1 MLIKMGLRKITVAT
15 LALCAL
21 LLLYFMPDTESVD
34 YQLSQDNIEYVYT
47 NAIEVIYLLDS
58 NDYVARTTIK
68 GCDCDTL
75 ETAKDIAEGLIIGGK
90 KSNIIP
96 NGFRTIIPSG
106 TEILDISLEDKIL
119 NINFSRELLDI
130 TKEYEEKMIEAIIY
144 SLTSIDG
151 IDKVIIKV
159 EGEVLSKLPLSGKI
173 LPTILDKSYGINKSY
188 DLVSTNNI
196 DSYTVYYV
204 SNFNDNEYY
213 VPVTKYVNVS
223 NNKQDKI
230 KVIIDELSTS
240 PIYET
245 NLMSYLSSNVSL
257 IDYSL
262 DNNLLSLNF
271 NDYILSDSSSDKILE
286 EVIYTISLSV
296 RDNFDVEEVSIL
308 VNNEEIYKNSLKSIE
323 FD

>member
-1 MLIKMGLRKITVAT
+1 MVAT

-21 LLLYFMPDTESVD
+21 LLLCFMPNDDGVD
-34 YQLSQDNIEYVYT
+34 YQLSQTNIEYVYT
-47 NAIEVIYLLDS
+47 NVSSVIYLLDS
-58 NDYVARTTIK
+58 NDYVARTTIR

-75 ETAKDIAEGLIIGGK
+75 ETALDVTQGLIIGGEK
-90 KSNIIP
+90 NNIIP
-96 NGFRTIIPSG
+96 NGFRSIIPSG
-106 TEILDISLEDKIL
+106 TEILDVNLDNKIL
-119 NINFSRELLDI
+119 TINFSRELLDI
-130 TKEYEEKMIEAIIY
+130 NEEYEEKMIEALVY

-159 EGEVLSKLPLSGKI
+159 EGELLSKLPYSGKN
-173 LPTILDKSYGINKSY
+173 LPLCLDKSYGINKSY

-204 SNFNDNEYY
+204 SNFNDSKYY
-213 VPVTKYVNVS
+213 VPVTKYVNNS
-223 NNKQDKI
+223 KQDKI

-257 IDYSL
+257 IDYSIE
-262 DNNLLSLNF
+262 DKKLSLNF
-271 NDYILSDSSSDKILE
+271 NDYILSDGTDDKILE

-296 RDNFDVEEVSIL
+296 IDNFEVEEVSIL
-308 VNNEEIYKNSLKSIE
+308 VNNEEIYKNLLKSIE
-323 FD
+323 FQ